1 MGRRRPGGPPA
12 RLEPM
17 KTAGMSTAISGIPK
31 QLAVPSDLDQE
42 ACRSAAA
49 ALNPLVADTFA
60 LYLKTKN
67 FHWHVSGAHFREY
80 HKLLDKQASQLLD
93 TTDVLA
99 ERSRK
104 LGQPTI
110 HSIGEIM
117 RMQRVRDD
125 DRAFVEAAEMM
136 RVLVGDNRDLAE
148 RMRDAHKVCAS
159 AGDVASTA
167 LLETFIDEA
176 ERRTWFLFETIA
188 G

>member
-1 MGRRRPGGPPA
+1 
-12 RLEPM
+12 M
-17 KTAGMSTAISGIPK
+17 KTAGTTTAVSGIPR
-31 QLAVPSDLDQE
+31 QLAVPSDLDLE
-42 ACRSAAA
+42 ACRASTA
-49 ALNPLVADTFA
+49 ALNPLVADTLA
-60 LYLKTKN
+60 LYVKTKN
-67 FHWHVSGAHFREY
+67 FHWHVSGPHFREY
-80 HKLLDKQASQLLD
+80 HKLLDKQAAQLLE

-104 LGQPTI
+104 LGQPTL

-117 RMQRVRDD
+117 RLQRVRDD
-125 DRAFVEAAEMM
+125 DRQFVEAGEMM
-136 RVLVGDNRDLAE
+136 RVLVADNRDLAE
-148 RMRDAHKVCAS
+148 RMRDAHRVCAS